1 MDWKKSKNILIFALI
16 LTNLVLFGMTGG
28 FESLRLED
36 DDRDPMLEAVI
47 SLLER
52 RGVTIGT
59 PIPEHTLSIKAL
71 DLEYHEVD
79 GAATAQKLLTD
90 SHKAQEGLYIGRDG
104 ALLVIALER
113 EMRFEL
119 PMEQWLMA
127 EPLETEA
134 AWQAGEAF
142 LEANGFDDE
151 DRRPWSLSAE
161 PDHVILEWRQ
171 SYGEYFLE
179 EAFMRVRL
187 TGDQVVSFE
196 RRWFNDPIPQENEHR
211 VIPPSK
217 ALFIAAEEMAQSSV
231 PGTTADDPV
240 RIEGIHLGYK
250 LETGALTSG
259 ITSGEAS
266 PYWRLRLSD
275 GRVIFVEAVE

>member
-36 DDRDPMLEAVI
+36 DDRDPMLDAVI

-59 PIPEHTLSIKAL
+59 PIPEQRLSIKAL

-79 GAATAQKLLTD
+79 GAATAQKLLKD

-119 PMEQWLMA
+119 PMEQWLKA
-127 EPLETEA
+127 EPLEAEA
-134 AWQAGEAF
+134 AWQVGEAF
-142 LEANGFDDE
+142 LEAYGFDDA
-151 DRRPWSLSAE
+151 DRRPWSYSAE

-196 RRWFNDPIPQENEHR
+196 RRWFNEPQPRDNSYK
-211 VIPPSK
+211 VIQPSK
-217 ALFIAAEEMAQSSV
+217 ALFMAAEKIAESGAGS
-231 PGTTADDPV
+231 GEAV
-240 RIEGIHLGYK
+240 RIESMELGYQ
-250 LETGALTSG
+250 LETGSLTSG

-266 PYWRLRLSD
+266 PYWRMRLSD
-275 GRVIFVEAVE
+275 GRVIFVEAME